1 MKSINEY
8 IGQELRWVH
17 PHRLRPEYELRAG
30 NELLARL
37 SSKGAL
43 SSRVRAE
50 TADGHWMFERTGL
63 RQAITIR
70 ALDAHTELASVKR
83 GMNGQATL
91 LFPGGREYRWQCSS
105 FWHDV
110 WLWSNSEGTPL
121 LHLKRGAQVQLEAA
135 APDLPELA
143 LLATL
148 AWYLH
153 KQHEEEAAS
162 VAAIVPTMG

>member
-1 MKSINEY
+1 MKSINECLD
-8 IGQELRWVH
+8 QELRWVH
-17 PHRLRPEYELRAG
+17 PQLRRRAYELRAYD
-30 NELLARL
+30 EVLARI
-37 SSKGAL
+37 SYTGAL
-43 SSRVRAE
+43 SSQVRAE
-50 TADGHWMFERTGL
+50 TAAGLWTFGRTGL
-63 RQAITIR
+63 RKAITIQ

-91 LFPGGREYRWQCSS
+91 LFPDGREYRWQCSS

-110 WLWSNSEGTPL
+110 WLWRNFEGTPL
-121 LHLKRGAQVQLEAA
+121 LHLKRGAQVQLEQAA
-135 APDLPELA
+135 RDLPELA

-153 KQHEEEAAS
+153 KQQEEEAAS